1 MPRSVE
7 NAVMQPVRSR
17 DEGQTGSR
25 GDARKCPIAAAQ
37 PSTRTNSARAP
48 WLPLTIVGLM
58 AAAGSVCAEEPLPG
72 SASAAAS
79 AATPSPRFST
89 SAKWEHA
96 GYNSDEIVYT
106 IVIDNQ
112 DPRILRCRTHM
123 RGFYFNSGQR
133 QTIEDIQVSVVFP
146 GQQVPAG
153 IWMDMDEAS
162 GATYEV
168 SCKPT

>member
-1 MPRSVE
+1 M
-7 NAVMQPVRSR
+7 MQPIRSR
-17 DEGQTGSR
+17 DLRQTGSP
-25 GDARKCPIAAAQ
+25 GEVHKGTVAAAQ
-37 PSTRTNSARAP
+37 PAARKNGLRSP
-48 WLPLTIVGLM
+48 VLPLTIAGLVV
-58 AAAGSVCAEEPLPG
+58 AAAGSVGAQEAPPA
-72 SASAAAS
+72 SASAGAS

-112 DPRILRCRTHM
+112 DPRILRCRTRM
-123 RGFYFNSGQR
+123 RGFYFNDGKR